1 MNKILKGD
9 QQEAGGRSFKS
20 KPQLKTTEEWAQLAD
35 VAGYFAGFKE
45 ARVTYKP
52 EYHSEIGAFLA
63 GQSDAAD
70 SASSASLWQLAL
82 QKKNE
87 FFKAQKERTHA
98 DRDSIIRQEL
108 ADFDSLVQMS

>member
-9 QQEAGGRSFKS
+9 QQEGAGGRNFKS
-20 KPQLKTTEEWAQLAD
+20 KPQPKTREEWEQLAD
-35 VAGYFAGFKE
+35 VAGYFTGFQE
-45 ARVTYKP
+45 ARSTYKP

-87 FFKAQKERTHA
+87 FFKA
-98 DRDSIIRQEL
+98 
-108 ADFDSLVQMS
+108 

>member
-1 MNKILKGD
+1 MNKILKEEVKEDGSINYK
-9 QQEAGGRSFKS
+9 A
-20 KPQLKTTEEWAQLAD
+20 PTKTTEEWQQLAN
-35 VAGYFAGFKE
+35 VAGYFAGFLE
-45 ARVTYKP
+45 ARRAYKP

-87 FFKAQKERTHA
+87 FFRAQKQKTHA

-108 ADFDSLVQMS
+108 ADFDNLVQMS